1 MVEGVLPGEPNPTQ
15 FRVLEAV
22 QCQCLAATHAPL
34 ANLLHAES
42 QLALRRAANQGA
54 QDGMAQSVLADLLE
68 LRALED
74 RNEKAAL
81 ADELFYRLVEADYSR
96 ALSQRSL
103 HEIDRALD
111 NLEQLKR
118 KGLLPI
124 ADDGKLR
131 RQKLDL
137 LDRRAGLQSSIRQL
151 DGQLC
156 MLLGIQSDP
165 LAPLSPAA
173 DLGVVVAAIDPVAA
187 VSQGLAGRA
196 DLRAIATLKNNLSV
210 DTVSAIRSGLQ
221 RVDALLG
228 GSAAGGSILARLW
241 ARGDD
246 SGELPARRE
255 QLRQLYDQQSRS
267 AAEEI
272 SAAAFDVE
280 TNLRQIGLAK
290 DKLDSWQEELRR
302 LQSKRQTDGV
312 TEFDVS
318 AAQIELFQAEN
329 ALVHQIIQ
337 WKIAETKL
345 KKAQG
350 VLAADCGY
358 RLPACNY

>member
-1 MVEGVLPGEPNPTQ
+1 MVEKALPGETNPTQ
-15 FRVLEAV
+15 FRVLEAA
-22 QCQCLAATHAPL
+22 QCQCLAAAHAPL
-34 ANLLHAES
+34 ASLLHAES

-54 QDGMAQSVLADLLE
+54 KDGMAQSVLADLLE

-81 ADELFYRLVEADYSR
+81 ADELFYRLVEADYAR
-96 ALSQRSL
+96 ALSQCSL
-103 HEIDRALD
+103 QELDRALD
-111 NLEQLKR
+111 NLEQLKS

-124 ADDGKLR
+124 ADDGRLR

-137 LDRRAGLQSSIRQL
+137 LDRRAALQSSIRRL

-156 MLLGIQSDP
+156 ILLGIQVNLS
-165 LAPLSPAA
+165 APLSPTA
-173 DLGVVVAAIDPVAA
+173 DLGVVIAAIDPAA
-187 VSQGLAGRA
+187 AISQGLAGRA
-196 DLRAIATLKNNLSV
+196 DLRAIATLENNLNM
-210 DTVSAIRSGLQ
+210 DTVSAVRSGLQ

-228 GSAAGGSILARLW
+228 GNPASGSILARLC
-241 ARGDD
+241 ARGED
-246 SGELPARRE
+246 SGEFQTRRE

-267 AAEEI
+267 AEEEI
-272 SAAAFDVE
+272 GAAVFDVE
-280 TNLRQIGLAK
+280 TSLRQIGLAK
-290 DKLDSWQEELRR
+290 DKLDSWKEELRR

-318 AAQIELFQAEN
+318 AAQLELFQAEN

-337 WKIAETKL
+337 WKIVGTKL

-350 VLAADCGY
+350 MLAAECGY
-358 RLPACNY
+358 RLPPCN